1 MKSLMQS
8 ENSQLF
14 VCNRSDQLAI
24 SNEWDWQ
31 PCSDNGAGATLVTKM
46 IEMIQF
52 IVPKPSI
59 MVNAHMATSLPNLD
73 TDFKWLIH
81 NVHM

>member
-1 MKSLMQS
+1 
-8 ENSQLF
+8 
-14 VCNRSDQLAI
+14 
-24 SNEWDWQ
+24 
-31 PCSDNGAGATLVTKM
+31 M

-59 MVNAHMATSLPNLD
+59 MVNAHMATSLPNLE